1 MRRGLD
7 KSGIKLIG
15 PGDITD
21 DELLPNLGDAMLGTI
36 TAHFYSAARN
46 ALPVEAVKRFPGLL
60 HRETANRLRSRL
72 LLYRQGR
79 RRRSRVDLACP
90 HPTERLEATLWQ
102 LLRVADQVPSE
113 RLIRAVVTCCRA
125 REQKAKRRAGP
136 AFQLKPHFTS
146 LPSHCALERTRVSCC
161 LT

>member
-1 MRRGLD
+1 
-7 KSGIKLIG
+7 
-15 PGDITD
+15 
-21 DELLPNLGDAMLGTI
+21 
-36 TAHFYSAARN
+36 
-46 ALPVEAVKRFPGLL
+46 VKRFPGLL

-125 REQKAKRRAGP
+125 RGEAPCRP
-136 AFQLKPHFTS
+136 S
-146 LPSHCALERTRVSCC
+146 LPAQATLHLTSFPLCARANTGFLLPDLSEDR
-161 LT
+161 